1 MKKVAKL
8 LLDRLKAVLVLDWR
22 RRNDARAKVRLAIED
37 ALDDGLPQAYTPD
50 VFQQK
55 CLTLFEHVFESYGG
69 AGGRRAGEA
78 A

>member
-1 MKKVAKL
+1 MNKVAKL

-37 ALDDGLPQAYTPD
+37 ALDDGLPRAYTPD

-55 CLTLFEHVFESYGG
+55 CLTLFEHIFESY
-69 AGGRRAGEA
+69 GRRAGEA